1 MATLLL
7 FVLLFFSAALLV
19 MVIYTIDRLNSVE
32 KITTLLNTVVA
43 PSPSVSGVEAPSMF
57 DGLTGMVLWE
67 AMSGKPVEGWDKESL
82 DEMRPRYQIVLQ
94 KHIEAI
100 FDEGLL
106 DGHQESFKHLP
117 SNGMVVSMLRGSIE
131 SWIPQNYASAVY
143 QVGIEWSRNEIDEA
157 TRLRERLDLVVDELF
172 SDCEIELK
180 NPISNSLMPVSEE
193 EKLKKENEDV
203 DPPENHDPEEIKELE
218 NNSLE
223 QSENMEIPEENI
235 PTAETANKNQNINA
249 DKEKQKEEPQ
259 DQVNAGSKVPEPV
272 S

>member
-32 KITTLLNTVVA
+32 KITSLLNTVVA

-57 DGLTGMVLWE
+57 EGLTGMVLWE

-117 SNGMVVSMLRGSIE
+117 ANGMVVSMLRGTVE
-131 SWIPQNYASAVY
+131 SWMPQNYASSIY
-143 QVGIEWSRNEIDEA
+143 QLGIEWSRNEIEEA
-157 TRLRERLDLVVDELF
+157 ERLRERLDLIVDELF

-193 EKLKKENEDV
+193 ELLRKSNDSEMSDSDEELGETMTPALSNESEGSTSQINDV
-203 DPPENHDPEEIKELE
+203 QE
-218 NNSLE
+218 
-223 QSENMEIPEENI
+223 
-235 PTAETANKNQNINA
+235 AVANKNVEDVSKPENQTD
-249 DKEKQKEEPQ
+249 DK
-259 DQVNAGSKVPEPV
+259 SKGEVSSGVRVPEPV
-272 S
+272 A